1 MTTSVA
7 SDLSCLPW
15 PFPEGDRTFRYAVN
29 VEPAPRRTETAAGA
43 WGEHIV
49 DLGKSHD
56 EYVEMMRLRRSIVEA
71 DPGRVQMLPHM
82 TPACWDLMLYY
93 MRDMAASFPDVM
105 HLDVENGGYRWRNDL
120 LGIDQWL
127 VPGDSGTLPE
137 HPLVFIGCQ
146 LPDDVLLVTERDG
159 HLWFDAALVTSS
171 ADWSVKFDIG
181 MSLHEIHRPV
191 PGLTPNGVTDR
202 AEQFMRRL
210 TTERPYRRVNWTF
223 SAVGSRR
230 RDTSLETMPEW
241 MDDMPRLIAERD
253 WGRIQLRIEL
263 EHLIRLPMTGAL
275 VFNIRTYMAPL
286 EEIAQVPAWA
296 EQLADI
302 VEELPAE
309 IAAYKGID
317 SYRRPA
323 MAWLRERTRTYAA

>member
-1 MTTSVA
+1 MAFPRGRQDVPLRRERRTGAAPHRDRRRGLGRAHRRPGQEPRRVRRDDAVA
-7 SDLSCLPW
+7 SL
-15 PFPEGDRTFRYAVN
+15 DRRGR
-29 VEPAPRRTETAAGA
+29 PRARADAAAHDAG
-43 WGEHIV
+43 V
-49 DLGKSHD
+49 LGPDALLH
-56 EYVEMMRLRRSIVEA
+56 
-71 DPGRVQMLPHM
+71 
-82 TPACWDLMLYY
+82 
-93 MRDMAASFPDVM
+93 RDMAASFPDVM

-120 LGIDQWL
+120 LGIDQWF

-241 MDDMPRLIAERD
+241 MDDMPQLIAERD

-317 SYRRPA
+317 SYRMPA
-323 MAWLRERTRTYAA
+323 MAWLRERTRARAA

>member
-1 MTTSVA
+1 MTASVA

-15 PFPEGDRTFRYAVN
+15 PFPEGDKNFRYGVN
-29 VEPAPRRTETAAGA
+29 VEPAPRRTVTAAGV

-49 DLGKSHD
+49 DLGKSHA
-56 EYVEMMRLRRSIVEA
+56 EYAEMMALRRAILTA
-71 DPGRVQMLPHM
+71 DPARVQVLPHM

-93 MRDMAASFPDVM
+93 MREMAHSFPDVM
-105 HLDVENGGYRWRNDL
+105 HLDVDGSGHRWRNDV
-120 LGIDQWL
+120 LGIDQRFVL
-127 VPGDSGTLPE
+127 GDVTTLPE

-191 PGLTPNGVTDR
+191 PGLTSDGVTDR

-210 TTERPYRRVNWTF
+210 TSDQVYRRVNWTF

-241 MDDMPRLIAERD
+241 MDDMPRLIADED

-263 EHLIRLPMTGAL
+263 EHLIRLPMTGAI

-286 EEIAQVPAWA
+286 SEVARIPEWA

-302 VEELPAE
+302 VEELPTE
-309 IAAYKGID
+309 IAQYKGID
-317 SYRRPA
+317 SYRMPA
-323 MAWLRERTRTYAA
+323 MAWLRAH